1 MNIIS
6 KIVTTIEGDFDKA
19 VTVVE
24 IAWDAVDGKL
34 QAEARIAASDALS
47 LVEKLSAAEW
57 VTLKGLAQ
65 AAFKD
70 VLSGDW
76 ADIET
81 HILNAAEASGA
92 AFVSNLG
99 SAFVQAF
106 AALMKSL

>member
-1 MNIIS
+1 MNIIKS
-6 KIVTTIEGDFDKA
+6 IETTIEGDFEKA
-19 VTVVE
+19 VTVVK
-24 IAWDAVDGKL
+24 IVWDAASGKL
-34 QAEARIAASDALS
+34 EAEAKIAAADALS

-57 VTLKGLAQ
+57 VILKGLAEQ
-65 AAFKD
+65 AFKD

-92 AFVSNLG
+92 TFVSNLG

-106 AALMKSL
+106 AALQKSL